1 MGMSHEEVSGHDD
14 SASEDS
20 TSRSESVTGTIQYA
34 TLENQERGSSAHSKP
49 LSPPG
54 NFKARTLLY
63 PTMDMSQGL
72 ETDIDEF
79 VKALFWVLES
89 KRIDKLG

>member
-1 MGMSHEEVSGHDD
+1 MHDD
-14 SASEDS
+14 TTSEDS
-20 TSRSESVTGTIQYA
+20 ASRSESVTGTIQYA
-34 TLENQERGSSAHSKP
+34 TLENQERTGSAYSKP
-49 LSPPG
+49 LHPPG

-72 ETDIDEF
+72 ESDIDEF

-89 KRIDKLG
+89 KRVDKLG